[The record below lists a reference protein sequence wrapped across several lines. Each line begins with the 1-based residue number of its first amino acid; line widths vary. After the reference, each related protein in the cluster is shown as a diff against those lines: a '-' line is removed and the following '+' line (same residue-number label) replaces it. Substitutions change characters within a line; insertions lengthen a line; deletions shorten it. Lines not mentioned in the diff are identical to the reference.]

1 MAPECPGCQRP
12 MARVAGPDGAGWTC
26 VNCNAAGDSEEDHLE
41 DPADSRPC
49 GCEEVEGLRS
59 ELLGAR
65 ADAAKQFEE
74 RMALVDLLGRIVK
87 YAREDR
93 AHTPGT
99 TRLARALAEAEKLL
113 SATAAPAAPVRV
125 HTWCPK
131 CDLKHIDALDEAT
144 GIDWATRPHK
154 THLCLG
160 CGHLWKPHDYATVG
174 VAAPAAETEATAEA
188 LTPEPWRVGKRIP
201 EHVYIGDRPLVTMP
215 TAELA
220 ALVVTAVNGEAVT
233 ALRACQQRMAEAL
246 EELNETR
253 WGFGGSV
260 DSMNSWGETIEGR
273 TFKRV
278 NRAREILGGEGGGG
292 T

>member
-1 MAPECPGCQRP
+1 
-12 MARVAGPDGAGWTC
+12 VH
-26 VNCNAAGDSEEDHLE
+26 CNAAGDPEEDHLE
-41 DPADSRPC
+41 DPEPC
-49 GCEEVEGLRS
+49 SCDEALGLQARVEELEDKLQREQCANV
-59 ELLGAR
+59 
-65 ADAAKQFEE
+65 AAES
-74 RMALVDLLGRIVK
+74 
-87 YAREDR
+87 
-93 AHTPGT
+93 
-99 TRLARALAEAEKLL
+99 ALA
-113 SATAAPAAPVRV
+113 SARTMVELCEPYTRGFPTVSFAVKNWLASHPAPAASVRV

-131 CDLKHIDALDEAT
+131 CDLKHVDALDEKT

-174 VAAPAAETEATAEA
+174 VADPAPAAMCRADTGGVPCGEQEPCAEH
-188 LTPEPWRVGKRIP
+188 PEPWRVGTRIP

-233 ALRACQQRMAEAL
+233 ALRACQQKMAEAL

-278 NRAREILGGEGGGG
+278 SRAREILGGEGGG